1 MSCKVTQ
8 KTNNSNNLMAN
19 RTGYSERERKEGEIR
34 VEIKGRNK
42 SEWLVGWLNVKK
54 ERKEG

>member
-1 MSCKVTQ
+1 MTQ